1 MFYFLDINKTKQL
14 WFYYILLNIHDYSSK
29 TKLSAISKK
38 LCLLNIYDEY
48 FLQCNW
54 FEVKRSIVDSV
65 RRLSECSFGFAC
77 CIYWTSRRVE
87 SSGRGRCWWAA
98 RAGIHDAHYVL
109 QCSVELGRRPC
120 RCSSSWA
127 GWRSVMIFDWHL
139 VICFLKEFIW
149 EYV

>member
-1 MFYFLDINKTKQL
+1 MLTYDYHLNQNAIISLF
-14 WFYYILLNIHDYSSK
+14 YILRIWTQLLL
-29 TKLSAISKK
+29 KLYIKHQK
-38 LCLLNIYDEY
+38 LI
-48 FLQCNW
+48 
-54 FEVKRSIVDSV
+54 KRSIETIVDKVSIANV
-65 RRLSECSFGFAC
+65 CSSFFAKRSKLSESSFGFAY

-127 GWRSVMIFDWHL
+127 GWRSVMILDWHL